1 MEIVNS
7 KQDIYALI
15 PVNIKKNT
23 SINDL
28 EEVLKIDNKT
38 FRKRFFKFKTSSG
51 KLIFL
56 TYGKDLC
63 NIYNNS
69 KLFHQTFSDLVPNFI
84 FISYNFP
91 FTLYGND
98 FIEGKSLEHLY
109 NLGQISHIEISNIIE
124 DIFLRFKSTEI
135 KSTIEEAQVEFKNF
149 CKSFLTIRNW
159 KPDEILFFKNHIFPH
174 ISMWITT
181 ITPKKRWA
189 QGDLTTSN
197 ILISKNKKYK
207 LIDFEFS
214 NLSHFYDDDWIGLS
228 EYSNTELI
236 TNNDF
241 IQKLL
246 KQIPYQLKIYHY
258 LKQIILDK
266 GNYSEDKYQFY
277 IKEKLFKILE
287 IIYDNKGIHC
297 LFKEAIFDYYR
308 NSYNNLVDKSFE
320 LESLVKKYKDLET
333 ELIYSKYIIS
343 KYKNSFLFYLS
354 KFISIILIFINF
366 KRYKRIFRSNNT
378 SKISNFKDNNI
389 LNINYDNL
397 EKIQSCKFYFDNTK
411 TNLNLLW
418 LIPDFTIGSGGH
430 NTIFRTIFWLEKFGH
445 NCDILICG
453 KSHFKSKDKAKKT
466 IISHYFP
473 LKASIDF
480 LDNPQNFK
488 SQNDV
493 IISTSFDTCYYSTSL
508 RNDSKRFYFI
518 QDFEPDFS
526 AFGTYYFMALNTYA
540 FGFHCITAGQWLA
553 KKVKEHGALVE
564 GYFQLGVDKEVFN
577 VADNLNPKSSVPK
590 IAVYSRSA
598 TPRRM
603 SELIILGLNILH
615 KFRI

>member
-1 MEIVNS
+1 ME
-7 KQDIYALI
+7 D
-15 PVNIKKNT
+15 
-23 SINDL
+23 
-28 EEVLKIDNKT
+28 
-38 FRKRFFKFKTSSG
+38 
-51 KLIFL
+51 
-56 TYGKDLC
+56 
-63 NIYNNS
+63 
-69 KLFHQTFSDLVPNFI
+69 
-84 FISYNFP
+84 
-91 FTLYGND
+91 
-98 FIEGKSLEHLY
+98 LY

-214 NLSHFYDDDWIGLS
+214 NLTHFYNDDWIGIS

-236 TNNDF
+236 KNNDY
-241 IQKLL
+241 IQKILN
-246 KQIPYQLKIYHY
+246 QIPYQLKIYHY
-258 LKQIILDK
+258 LKQITLDK
-266 GNYSEDKYQFY
+266 GNYSPDKYQFY

-320 LESLVKKYKDLET
+320 LECLVKKYKDLET

-453 KSHFKSKDKAKKT
+453 NSHFKSKDKAKKT

-473 LKASIDF
+473 IKASIDF

-508 RNDSKRFYFI
+508 
-518 QDFEPDFS
+518 
-526 AFGTYYFMALNTYA
+526 
-540 FGFHCITAGQWLA
+540 
-553 KKVKEHGALVE
+553 
-564 GYFQLGVDKEVFN
+564 
-577 VADNLNPKSSVPK
+577 KSL
-590 IAVYSRSA
+590 
-598 TPRRM
+598 T
-603 SELIILGLNILH
+603 
-615 KFRI
+615 